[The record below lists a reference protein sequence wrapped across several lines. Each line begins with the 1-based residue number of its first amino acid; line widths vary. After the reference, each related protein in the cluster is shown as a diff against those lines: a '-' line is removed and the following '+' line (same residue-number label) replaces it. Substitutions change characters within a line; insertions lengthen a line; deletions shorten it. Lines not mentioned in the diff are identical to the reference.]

1 MPTPT
6 PYTIWLQKWLSEAK
20 ANAMRS
26 KALGAYSDVVR
37 WEKEIANI
45 QERLEEVSEEEAP

>member
-37 WEKEIANI
+37 WEKEIAYI